1 MQKLR
6 AFLWFDGKAE
16 EAARFYTSV
25 FPDGKIL
32 DIKRYGDA
40 GPRPKGEV
48 LTVSFE
54 LFGQVFVALNGGP
67 HYSFTPAISFMVEC
81 ETQEELDAYWDK
93 LADGGKPIQCGWI
106 TDRFGLT
113 WQITPSI
120 LEPMMQDK
128 DSARATRVTRAMME
142 MVKLDF
148 AGLQRAYKGE

>member
-1 MQKLR
+1 VQKLR
-6 AFLWFDGKAE
+6 SFLWFDREAE

-25 FPDGKIL
+25 FRGGKIL
-32 DIKRYGDA
+32 DIMRYTEA

-67 HYSFTPAISFMVEC
+67 QYTFTGAISFMVEC
-81 ETQEELDAYWDK
+81 ETQEELDAYWDR

-106 TDRFGLT
+106 TDKFGLT

-120 LEPMMQDK
+120 LLPMLQDK
-128 DSARATRVTRAMME
+128 DSTRATRVTRAMME

-148 AGLQRAYKGE
+148 AGLKRAYDGG